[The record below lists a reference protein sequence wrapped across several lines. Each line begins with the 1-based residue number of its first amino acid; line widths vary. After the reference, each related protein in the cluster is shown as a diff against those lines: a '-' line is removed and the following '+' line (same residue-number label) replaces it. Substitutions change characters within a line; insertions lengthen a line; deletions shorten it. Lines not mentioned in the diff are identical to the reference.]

1 MTIFS
6 ARERASTWRQLW
18 VWLAEAE
25 RELGLPIPEDAIQEM
40 RENVR
45 VSDEAFDKAREY
57 EAKFRHDVMAHVH
70 AYGEVSNSRGE
81 GGRGKGDDVNG
92 GRYRMRQRLLD
103 ISIWGLRVVMVS
115 FDFCSFG
122 WGWMWLGRWNSF
134 GGLAMRR
141 RVKKGTNINSD
152 RQCRSHL
159 PEEGF
164 GPHPSQAR
172 QGYPELAGVCP
183 QVQGLAYPRFH
194 SLPACQ
200 YSLKG
205 SKLGCN

>member
-1 MTIFS
+1 MMTIFS

-103 ISIWGLRVVMVS
+103 ISIWG
-115 FDFCSFG
+115 
-122 WGWMWLGRWNSF
+122 
-134 GGLAMRR
+134 
-141 RVKKGTNINSD
+141 INSD

-164 GPHPSQAR
+164 GPHSSQAR

-194 SLPACQ
+194 STTNRPSSSPLASVLP
-200 YSLKG
+200 SG
-205 SKLGCN
+205 SRS